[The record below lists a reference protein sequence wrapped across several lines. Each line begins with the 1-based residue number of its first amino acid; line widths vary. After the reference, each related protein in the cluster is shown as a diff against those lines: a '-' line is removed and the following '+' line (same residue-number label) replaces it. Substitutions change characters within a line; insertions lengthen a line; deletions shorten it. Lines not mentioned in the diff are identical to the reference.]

1 MMEIKNMKK
10 WMARFKTLFVIAFFV
25 QFVLIVIGALALMNY
40 LGFSE
45 GFILLVFFGFLA
57 YLVIGIII
65 LCMIFSD

>member
-1 MMEIKNMKK
+1 MLIENHKK
-10 WMARFKTLFVIAFFV
+10 WMERFKNLFVAAFFI
-25 QFVLIVIGALALMNY
+25 QFVLVVVGAIALMNY

-45 GFILLVFFGFLA
+45 GFILLVFFGLFA

>member
-1 MMEIKNMKK
+1 MEIKDMKK
-10 WMARFKTLFVIAFFV
+10 WMARFKTVFVITFFV
-25 QFVLIVIGALALMNY
+25 QFVLILIGALVLMNY

>member
-1 MMEIKNMKK
+1 MKK
-10 WMARFKTLFVIAFFV
+10 WMARFKTVFVIAFFV
-25 QFVLIVIGALALMNY
+25 QFVLIVIGALVLMNY

>member
-1 MMEIKNMKK
+1 MGIKDHKK
-10 WMARFKTLFVIAFFV
+10 CMARFKNLFVAAFFI
-25 QFVLIVIGALALMNY
+25 QFVLVVVGAIALMNY

-45 GFILLVFFGFLA
+45 GFILLVFFGLFA

>member
-1 MMEIKNMKK
+1 MEIKDMKK
-10 WMARFKTLFVIAFFV
+10 WMARFKTVFVIAFFV
-25 QFVLIVIGALALMNY
+25 QFVLIVIGALVLMNY

>member
-1 MMEIKNMKK
+1 ME
-10 WMARFKTLFVIAFFV
+10 RFKNLFVAAFFI
-25 QFVLIVIGALALMNY
+25 QFVLVVVGAIALMNY

-45 GFILLVFFGFLA
+45 GFILLVFFGLFA

>member
-1 MMEIKNMKK
+1 MEIKNMKK